1 MTRGRKP
8 KPTALRILQGKAGH
22 RPINEQEPKPEIK
35 LPPCPEHLSTAAKAE
50 WEFIAAELAPL
61 GVLAKVDKAV
71 LAGYCSEFAAWAEC
85 ELFLQENGSVLTLR
99 DDKGNVKWVQEAPQ
113 ARLALKH
120 LEKVRQFAAE
130 LGLSPSS
137 RTRIHARP
145 SENQN
150 PTEAFL
156 YGEK

>member
-1 MTRGRKP
+1 MNTK
-8 KPTALRILQGKAGH
+8 
-22 RPINEQEPKPEIK
+22 EPQPMAAM
-35 LPPCPEHLSTAAKAE
+35 PPCPAFLSPAAKAE
-50 WEFIAAELAPL
+50 WDFITAELAPL
-61 GVLAKVDKAV
+61 GVLARLDKSV
-71 LAGYCSEFAAWAEC
+71 LAGYCSEYAAWAEC
-85 ELFLQENGSVLTLR
+85 EAFIQENGPVMTLR
-99 DDKGNVKWVQEAPQ
+99 TDKGEIRWVQEAPQ

-120 LEKVRQFAAE
+120 LEKVRQFGAE

-145 SENQN
+145 AEKQN

>member
-8 KPTALRILQGKAGH
+8 KPTAIRLLQGKAGH
-22 RPINEQEPKPEIK
+22 RPINELEPHPEPKI
-35 LPPCPEHLSTAAKAE
+35 PPCPEHLSPAARIE
-50 WEFIAAELAPL
+50 WDYITTELEPL
-61 GVLAKVDKAV
+61 GVLARLDKSV

-85 ELFLQENGSVLTLR
+85 ETFIQENGAVMTLR
-99 DDKGNVKWVQEAPQ
+99 DDKGNIKWVQECPQ

-120 LEKVRQFAAE
+120 LEKIRQFAAE

-137 RTRIHARP
+137 RTRIHAHP
-145 SENQN
+145 AEKQN

>member
-8 KPTALRILQGKAGH
+8 KPTALRVLQGKAGH
-22 RPINEQEPKPEIK
+22 RPVNEQEPKPAPQI
-35 LPPCPEHLSTAAKAE
+35 PPCPDHLSPAAQAE
-50 WEFIAAELAPL
+50 WTFITAELEPL
-61 GVLAKVDKAV
+61 GVLARLDKAT

-85 ELFLQENGSVLTLR
+85 ETFIQENGSVMTLR
-99 DDKGNVKWVQEAPQ
+99 DDKGNIKWVQEVPQ

-120 LEKVRQFAAE
+120 LAMVHKFAAE

-145 SENQN
+145 ADKQN
-150 PTEAFL
+150 PTEEFL
-156 YGEK
+156 YGKK